1 MSAQRLQERRVRV
14 LVANRVAEDFKSI
27 TSDVTEITDLRV
39 KFSVKKTSGKEP
51 NTAEVTISNL
61 SPTRRA
67 AMQTKGVKFVLEC
80 GYVDTGVKQIF
91 QGDVRQVA
99 HVREGANWNTTLRSG
114 DGERAFQFA
123 RVSESLS
130 AKSTRAD
137 AVKKLAGKLGLGQGN
152 VSQTIAKI
160 LGRFDQGLVLNG
172 PVSRELD
179 KVLKG
184 TGYSW
189 SIQDEQLILLA
200 DTEVSGQDVPE
211 LTPDSGLIG
220 SPEFGAPLVKGGK
233 PLLTFRCLLNAN
245 IKPGA
250 RVSIKCERFP
260 LGVAV
265 KCAKVSHDGDT
276 HGQEWYTSA
285 EGITLK

>member
-1 MSAQRLQERRVRV
+1 MADQRLQDRRVR
-14 LVANRVAEDFKSI
+14 LLIANRVAEDYKSL
-27 TSDVTEITDLRV
+27 TAEVTEIKDLRV
-39 KFSVKKTSGKEP
+39 QFSVKKSSAKEP
-51 NTAEVTISNL
+51 NTAEVTITNL

-67 AMQTKGVKFVLEC
+67 ALQTKGVKFVLEC

-91 QGDVRQVA
+91 QGDVRHIS
-99 HVREGANWNTTLRSG
+99 HVREGADWRTVLKSG

-123 RVSESLS
+123 RISETLGP
-130 AKSTRAD
+130 KSTKS
-137 AVKKLAGKLGLGQGN
+137 AVIKRLAAKLGLGLGNSTKAAIPGSFEQG
-152 VSQTIAKI
+152 I
-160 LGRFDQGLVLNG
+160 VLSG

-184 TGYSW
+184 TGYEW

-200 DTEVSGQDVPE
+200 ESEVSGQDVPL

-233 PLLTFRCLLNAN
+233 PQLHFRSLLNAN

-250 RVSIKCERFP
+250 KVQVQCERFP
-260 LGVAV
+260 LGISV
-265 KCAKVSHDGDT
+265 KCSKVEHSGDT
-276 HGQEWYTSA
+276 AGQDWYSTV
-285 EGITLK
+285 EGVTI